1 MFHRKTQS
9 AKRVIVYSKFKAG
22 PDSLRDD
29 LRRAGPWQSS
39 FPRQGRTKQNY
50 GYRSTRRAAGI
61 RVPIV
66 PPQDPAESYVIPRDP
81 SGRMT
86 EGGEKQ

>member
-1 MFHRKTQS
+1 
-9 AKRVIVYSKFKAG
+9 VIVYSKLKAG
-22 PDSLRDD
+22 LDSLRDD

-39 FPRQGRTKQNY
+39 FPGKEHTKQNC
-50 GYRSTRRAAGI
+50 GYRPTRSAAGS

-66 PPQDPAESYVIPRDP
+66 PPHNLAESHVIPRDP